1 MIIRRGVWR
10 ITPLGRGAG
19 PLQALLA
26 LPLALLTLL
35 VAGLAIGFGMLLM
48 RGPRSR
54 PLGEAPKAKPVKEPG
69 HGKSRSY
76 AELVE
81 AIPLVFLLG
90 LSLAV
95 GAPAVAE
102 AKLLVPMD
110 DRQTDHLK
118 AYGLTFWILVQG
130 QKAEWLLNYRGGS
143 FLLQEGAATEREA

>member
-54 PLGEAPKAKPVKEPG
+54 PLGEAPKQ
-69 HGKSRSY
+69 SR
-76 AELVE
+76 
-81 AIPLVFLLG
+81 
-90 LSLAV
+90 
-95 GAPAVAE
+95 
-102 AKLLVPMD
+102 
-110 DRQTDHLK
+110 
-118 AYGLTFWILVQG
+118 
-130 QKAEWLLNYRGGS
+130 
-143 FLLQEGAATEREA
+143 